1 MAVNL
6 IRKMSHFV
14 FKPLIMWMM
23 IFSFGLK
30 SMALD
35 QCYDLFNEAS
45 EEFKNQEN
53 LRDNS
58 FNISRR
64 LLTYNILLAAKEK
77 LRSFTE
83 IVKSLSPGS
92 IWADMGAGQAAALK
106 DGLEINKNFLGVAIS
121 YKKPK
126 LFQVEEKHRGR
137 LKYLDGDFVENLYF
151 RGKLRRLINKVSLLS
166 DIVGPLSYSKNIQ
179 MLFDIYFKILKKDGF
194 FYFTIITERNYQTS
208 KDQAGR
214 SRRKML
220 DAPVAMNSFEFVD
233 ANGLKSPVTMIDWL
247 RTIKGIEIEEI
258 TEYIIN
264 KNNSDNEPIY
274 EKYQG
279 FRIKKVSSDVAFTAD
294 LKPIFYNAGDP
305 PVRSYEISPN

>member
-1 MAVNL
+1 MT
-6 IRKMSHFV
+6 
-14 FKPLIMWMM
+14 
-23 IFSFGLK
+23 
-30 SMALD
+30 
-35 QCYDLFNEAS
+35 
-45 EEFKNQEN
+45 EFT
-53 LRDNS
+53 L
-58 FNISRR
+58 
-64 LLTYNILLAAKEK
+64 
-77 LRSFTE
+77 
-83 IVKSLSPGS
+83 
-92 IWADMGAGQAAALK
+92 
-106 DGLEINKNFLGVAIS
+106 
-121 YKKPK
+121 
-126 LFQVEEKHRGR
+126 GR